1 MKFKPSALLLGATLA
16 AVSHFA
22 EAQTHFSECVSA
34 TGSNAS
40 VIIEPV
46 VAPTVDGA
54 AFTSGDEIAV
64 YNASGLCAGV
74 ETWTGSVI
82 ALTVWGDDPFTTAVD
97 GMAANEAMRFV
108 LWDQSAG
115 KEFGLASGSTVTA
128 GFDSNPPYKG
138 TGSFTADAI
147 YRLTSLVGSSA
158 PANSAPQ
165 ASFTANPRSGTS
177 PLTVSFNASGSNDS
191 DGSIISYSW
200 TFGDGGSGSGVS
212 PQHTYNSAG
221 TYTARLT
228 VRDDDGATATASTT
242 ITVTAPNTAP
252 TASMRATPESGTVPL
267 DVLFTSAPSSDSDGT
282 IVSREWNF
290 GDGAT
295 ANGFTIHHIY
305 SSAGTYTAT
314 LTVTDDDGASDTDQV
329 QIVVGAA
336 NQAPVAAFS
345 ASPTSG
351 PAPLNVS
358 VNAGQS
364 SDPDGTIASYEWSF
378 GDGSNGTGQTASHTF
393 STPGAYSITL
403 TVTDNAGAKTSTSS
417 SVTVTGSGN
426 SAPTAVVQ
434 ASPMSG
440 TAPLTVGFN
449 GTGSTDSD
457 GTIASFAWSFGDG
470 STGSGASSSHT
481 YNNPG
486 TYNATLTV
494 RDDDGATGSATV
506 QIVVTAP
513 QNAAPTASFS
523 ATPTSGV
530 APLLVSVDASAST
543 DVDGSIVSYS
553 WAYGDGSSGSGQS
566 AAHTFNAP
574 GSYTIQLTV
583 TDDDGATHIRRT
595 TITVNAGVNEQPA
608 ANFTATPLTGG
619 APLLVSM
626 DASTSTDVDG
636 SIVSYK
642 WNFGDGVNGTG
653 VTATH
658 TYTTPGTYNLRLEV
672 VDDGGARSFAFAT
685 VTVSGSGN
693 QAPVASFTAGPTSGN
708 APLLVTTSANAS
720 SDPDGSIVSYEWNFG
735 DGIRGTGRNAS
746 HTYLNAGTFNLTL
759 TVTDND
765 GSIATSSTTISV
777 NGSGNLSPLAS
788 FSASPVSGNAPLP
801 VSFDASGSSD
811 PDGSISSY
819 AWSFGDGVNGS
830 GMRPSHTYTSP
841 GNYTVRLT
849 ISDDRGGVATS
860 TTLIQ
865 VTSDIGA
872 QSDLVLRLAL
882 DTASGN
888 TLSDESGKGQ
898 QATLMNGA
906 TFDPVGGVE
915 GGGIILDGVNDY
927 VDVADDISLNQG
939 DIIKRTISVWFNV
952 DDSFGASHKQ
962 VVYEQGGTTR
972 GLAIYVFNGSLF
984 VGGWNDVASE
994 SNWPGTFLETGSI
1007 QSGKWHHVALVLD
1020 GSSTTVQPNS
1030 LKGYLDGALFG
1041 SGGGARI
1048 WGHDDDIGIGAV
1060 DGNSRFRDGAVLA
1073 GANGFKGRI
1082 DEIRIY
1088 DKVLTDSEIQNLASF
1103 SGQSPNQ
1110 VPTAQFSF
1118 NPQTAQ
1124 APANISFD
1132 ASGSQDTDGTIVNYG
1147 WDFGDS
1153 QTGSGRTASHRF
1165 DTPGTYTIELSVTDN
1180 DGATGTHTA
1189 SLTVTASSGNSAPL
1203 ASFTATPVADQP
1215 RTVRFDASASSDP
1228 DGVVDQFIWD
1238 FGDSE
1243 AQIGEVVTHEYSSGG
1258 AYTVK
1263 LTIVDNRGATA
1274 VSQQTVEIE
1283 SSLPQLLQPATIGP
1297 LADAGSVSFA
1307 DDQWTL
1313 SVRGRQWDPRLD
1325 AMLFVHRPAV
1335 NGIEVSVRVDS
1346 IAVEDSL
1353 IYTGVT
1359 VRSGLSPTDANASVA
1374 VRGQNRVVFSYRAA
1388 QDGWEVQSAADDITL
1403 PIWVRIARK
1412 GTDVQGAYST
1422 DGEIWT
1428 TLAEQNL
1435 PIDDGVF
1442 GGLMARSSDPNRIAS
1457 VTMSDFKVALDD
1469 DVRIDVPNDFILSNA
1484 FPNPFQSSTT
1494 VTLSLSQQEDI
1505 VAGVYDIAG
1514 RRVATLQDGPLA
1526 PNIVHRIVFDGNRL
1540 ASGVYLIR
1548 VQGDSF
1554 ITTRKV
1560 VLIK

>member
-1 MKFKPSALLLGATLA
+1 MKFKRSALLLSVLLVAATRDTA
-16 AVSHFA
+16 
-22 EAQTHFSECVSA
+22 AQTHFSQCASA

-40 VIIEPV
+40 VIIEPAI
-46 VAPTVDGA
+46 APTIDGA
-54 AFTSGDEIAV
+54 AFSSGDEIAV
-64 YNASGLCAGV
+64 FGPTGICAGV
-74 ETWTGSVI
+74 ESWTGSTI
-82 ALTVWGDDPFTTAVD
+82 ALTVWADDPFTTEID
-97 GMAANEAMRFV
+97 GMTANETMRFV
-108 LWDQSAG
+108 LWDKSAG
-115 KEFGLASGSTVTA
+115 KEVGIASGSSVSV
-128 GFDSNPPYKG
+128 GFDPNPPYR
-138 TGSFTADAI
+138 GSASFAADAI
-147 YRLTSLVGSSA
+147 YRLTSLTGTGA
-158 PANSAPQ
+158 PANVAPR
-165 ASFTANPRSGTS
+165 ASFSATPRSGTS
-177 PLTVSFNASGSNDS
+177 PLSVTFNASGSSDS
-191 DGSIISYSW
+191 DGTIVSYNW

-212 PQHTYNSAG
+212 QQHTYSNPG
-221 TYTARLT
+221 TYSARLT
-228 VRDDDGATATASTT
+228 VRDDDGGTATATTT
-242 ITVTAPNTAP
+242 ITVSASNNAP
-252 TASMRATPESGTVPL
+252 TASAQATPVSGTAPL
-267 DVLFTSAPSSDSDGT
+267 TVSFNSTGSSDSDGT
-282 IVSREWNF
+282 IVSYAWNF
-290 GDGAT
+290 GDGST
-295 ANGFTIHHIY
+295 ANGQSIQHLY
-305 SSAGTYTAT
+305 SSAGTYSAR
-314 LTVTDDDGASDTDQV
+314 LTVTDDDGAIATDDV
-329 QIVVGAA
+329 QIVVAAPNQPPVASFVANPTTGAA
-336 NQAPVAAFS
+336 PLVVTLNANQ
-345 ASPTSG
+345 
-351 PAPLNVS
+351 S
-358 VNAGQS
+358 V
-364 SDPDGTIASYEWSF
+364 DPDGSIATYSWNY
-378 GDGSNGTGQTASHTF
+378 GDGTSGTGKNSSHTF
-393 STPGAYSITL
+393 TTPGTYVVAL
-403 TVTDNAGAKTSTSS
+403 TVRDDAGASASTSV
-417 SVTVTGSGN
+417 SVSVSGSGN
-426 SAPTAVVQ
+426 SAPVAALQ
-434 ASPMSG
+434 ASPLSG
-440 TAPLTVGFN
+440 TAPLVVSFS
-449 GTGSTDSD
+449 GSGSSDSD
-457 GTIASFAWSFGDG
+457 GTISSYAWDFGDG
-470 STGSGASSSHT
+470 SSGTGVSTQHT
-481 YNNPG
+481 YSSPG
-486 TYNATLTV
+486 SYNATLTI
-494 RDDDGATGSATV
+494 RDDDGATGSAAAT
-506 QIVVTAP
+506 IVVTSQ
-513 QNAAPTASFS
+513 QNVAPTALFT
-523 ATPTSGV
+523 ATPTTGV
-530 APLLVSVDASAST
+530 APLLVSVDASTST
-543 DVDGSIVSYS
+543 DSDGTIVSYS
-553 WAYGDGSSGSGQS
+553 WSYGDGSIGSGQS
-566 AAHTFNAP
+566 AAHTFNTP

-595 TITVNAGVNEQPA
+595 TITVNEGVNEQPA
-608 ANFTATPLTGG
+608 ANFTATPLTGS

-626 DASTSTDVDG
+626 DASTSTDPDG
-636 SIVSYK
+636 TIVSYA

-658 TYTTPGTYNLRLEV
+658 TYSTPGTYNLRLEV
-672 VDDGGARSFAFAT
+672 VDDGGARSFAVAT

-788 FSASPVSGNAPLP
+788 FSATPVSGNAPLP

-819 AWSFGDGVNGS
+819 SWSFGDGINGS
-830 GMRPSHTYTSP
+830 GMKPSHTYTSP
-841 GNYTVRLT
+841 GNYTVTLT
-849 ISDDRGGVATS
+849 IRDDQGGVATS

-972 GLAIYVFNGSLF
+972 GLAIYIFNGSLF

-1041 SGGGARI
+1041 SGDGARI

-1132 ASGSQDTDGTIVNYG
+1132 ASGSQDADGTIVNYG

-1180 DGATGTHTA
+1180 DGATGTQTA